1 MCTAITVM
9 PMEKRSKKLSVAWAV
24 MLILWEIKATITF
37 KMIRLVT
44 TPSASL
50 ADPLLVEIIA
60 NAFFIIE
67 FSVIT
72 KKSTESSVLWSTHAT
87 AIQPDLL
94 QEIKGCC
101 STALIVTNIIM
112 FC

>member
-1 MCTAITVM
+1 M
-9 PMEKRSKKLSVAWAV
+9 PMERGPKNCLLPGGDADTVGDKSDNYLQ
-24 MLILWEIKATITF
+24 
-37 KMIRLVT
+37 MIRLVT